1 MQSAVCLKGLINSRL
16 SKTVA
21 LLMKRSVLLCA
32 VVLCT
37 LHASLAAPRLSVAD
51 APDEI
56 DCSTYA
62 QPPFI
67 ALVDVLGVDPS
78 VVAVHA
84 ALGTLPFYFLCI
96 LLTRLFHPA
105 VDSDGSSLLIR
116 SFIAPAP
123 DLEIMLAVCPFGPRI
138 ISLRLQLAM
147 ISCLTSRDDVCTSP
161 HLVLHDFTRN
171 LVILWS
177 GADWSAYSSSKFKP
191 FAQLHARLQATPP
204 PPSWPLP
211 FTFKL
216 QPGSPSPSTF
226 KSRPTVVY
234 VFGGDIDWLQIDT
247 SLLMAAPAPA
257 KHIIF
262 LKEMAQPAA
271 ADVVLFGCRHGCVA
285 LSTAFL

>member
-1 MQSAVCLKGLINSRL
+1 
-16 SKTVA
+16 
-21 LLMKRSVLLCA
+21 
-32 VVLCT
+32 
-37 LHASLAAPRLSVAD
+37 
-51 APDEI
+51 
-56 DCSTYA
+56 
-62 QPPFI
+62 
-67 ALVDVLGVDPS
+67 
-78 VVAVHA
+78 
-84 ALGTLPFYFLCI
+84 
-96 LLTRLFHPA
+96 
-105 VDSDGSSLLIR
+105 
-116 SFIAPAP
+116 
-123 DLEIMLAVCPFGPRI
+123 
-138 ISLRLQLAM
+138 
-147 ISCLTSRDDVCTSP
+147 
-161 HLVLHDFTRN
+161 
-171 LVILWS
+171 VILWS
-177 GADWSAYSSSKFKP
+177 GADWSAYTSSKFKP